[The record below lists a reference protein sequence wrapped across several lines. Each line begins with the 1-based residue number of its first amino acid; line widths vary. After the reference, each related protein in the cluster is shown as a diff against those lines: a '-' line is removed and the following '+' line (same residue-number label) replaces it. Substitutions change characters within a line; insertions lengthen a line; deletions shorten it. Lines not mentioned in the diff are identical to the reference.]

1 MRNNTTL
8 SISEARSK
16 IFDIAEEV
24 QKPGRYFTFTENGKP
39 KAVLM
44 SSSEFESWAET
55 LEVMKIF
62 PDLGKDVAEAEKE
75 YQKGD
80 YITLEELL
88 AKDGFVLAEK
98 PKKKYAISS
107 NIAKKGSKRPKKNR

>member
-1 MRNNTTL
+1 MSIKTTL
-8 SISEARSK
+8 PISEARIK

-24 QKPGRYFTFTENGKP
+24 QTPGRHFTFTEKGKP

-44 SSSEFESWAET
+44 SANEFESWTET
-55 LEVMKIF
+55 MEVMKIF
-62 PDLGKDVAEAEKE
+62 PDLDKDTAEAERDYK
-75 YQKGD
+75 KGD

-98 PKKKYAISS
+98 PAKKYAVRS
-107 NIAKKGSKRPKKNR
+107 NFAKKGPKRSKKNR